1 MDTKEIRYLFGG
13 RLVGNN
19 FMKEIVC
26 ETVSSLPQ
34 EIIEY
39 LTKRVWIMSS
49 DSEAWAFTF
58 TGNDLKDKHLIFL
71 SDELLS
77 EDKSQIQ
84 FTLLHE
90 IGHVILGHKNSIN
103 YKQTKSEVNKQ
114 EREANKFARK
124 YLGI

>member
-1 MDTKEIRYLFGG
+1 MDRDKIRQLFGG
-13 RLVGNN
+13 RLVGNI

-26 ETVSSLPQ
+26 KTLCLLPH
-34 EIIEY
+34 EIVDYI
-39 LTKRVWIMSS
+39 TRRVWILSS

-103 YKQTKSEVNKQ
+103 YKQTKAEINKQ
-114 EREANKFARK
+114 ERQANQFAGK

>member
-1 MDTKEIRYLFGG
+1 MDYITR
-13 RLVGNN
+13 
-19 FMKEIVC
+19 
-26 ETVSSLPQ
+26 
-34 EIIEY
+34 
-39 LTKRVWIMSS
+39 RVWILSS

-71 SDELLS
+71 SDELLA

-103 YKQTKSEVNKQ
+103 YKQTKAEINKQ
-114 EREANKFARK
+114 ERQANQFAGK